1 METKQIMEIKRPN
14 LNKIIDSLEK
24 QINNISITYD
34 CNITRRRAE
43 QLRQN
48 QDKQDKLKDIQC
60 KAKSLNEMWENET
73 IPKELKG
80 LSSIK
85 DIELLSYDW
94 NKYPTNESIEDSKWN
109 KERLKK
115 EKDKFDKWGL
125 NSQEKVNSARII
137 LNELKLELS
146 KEETNEREIKKI
158 EEEIRFVKIAGFF
171 PTPKN
176 LIEEMIE
183 LGDIKSNHEVLEP
196 SAGKGDMVDVLKA
209 NGINNIDCIEINH
222 SLKEILKLKGCNLV
236 GDDFLE
242 FNNKKY
248 DRIIMNPP
256 FENLQDIDHIKKA
269 YDTLKDG
276 GILVSVMCAGVMSN
290 SRKKAE
296 EFREWIDSLG
306 AVYYKNDEG
315 AFKSAFNSTGT
326 SSYMIKIVKQDEKK
340 KEEICYSDHNEDI
353 RVKGDCDYC
362 GGTEI
367 QIKKEIKQKTKKNG
381 KHN

>member
-14 LNKIIDSLEK
+14 LNKIIESLEK

-60 KAKSLNEMWENET
+60 KAKALNEMWENGN
-73 IPKELKG
+73 IPEELKG
-80 LSSIK
+80 ISSIK
-85 DIELLSYDW
+85 DIEFLSYKN
-94 NKYPTNESIEDSKWN
+94 NKYPTKDVIDSCPVWRKESLS
-109 KERLKK
+109 
-115 EKDKFDKWGL
+115 KDKIKLDKWCL
-125 NSQEKVNSARII
+125 DSQEKVEKARTL

-146 KEETNEREIKKI
+146 EEEIKEREIKKI
-158 EEEIRFVKIAGFF
+158 EENIRGVKIPGFF

-176 LIEEMIE
+176 LIEEMIK
-183 LGDIKSNHEVLEP
+183 LGDINSSHEVLEP

-209 NGINNIDCIEINH
+209 NGINNIDCIEIAH

-236 GDDFLE
+236 GSDFLK
-242 FNNKKY
+242 FNDKKY

-256 FENLQDIDHIKKA
+256 FENLQDIDHIRHA
-269 YDTLKDG
+269 YNTLKDG
-276 GILVSVMCAGVMSN
+276 GILVSVMCAGIMPN
-290 SRKKAE
+290 RRKKAE

-315 AFKSAFNSTGT
+315 AFKSAFNSTGV
-326 SSYMIKIVKQDEKK
+326 SSYMIKIVKRGE
-340 KEEICYSDHNEDI
+340 NE
-353 RVKGDCDYC
+353 
-362 GGTEI
+362 T
-367 QIKKEIKQKTKKNG
+367 
-381 KHN
+381 